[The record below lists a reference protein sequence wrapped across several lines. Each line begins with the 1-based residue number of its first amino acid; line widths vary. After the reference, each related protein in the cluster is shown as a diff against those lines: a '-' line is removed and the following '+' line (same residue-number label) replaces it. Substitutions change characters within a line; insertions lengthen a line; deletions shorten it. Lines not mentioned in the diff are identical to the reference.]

1 MHIIRRDKTTTQCTR
16 KGWQQESITKE
27 GGLELKGGGYSGVSS
42 ADARL
47 GWLVHMQFDQDA
59 TLSDPS
65 RSTSESTP
73 TRDYTLDSTFL
84 RDPTASIDSTHLR
97 AHIYEHTPT
106 SWRSSGERASYN
118 TIRFQAHS
126 S

>member
-1 MHIIRRDKTTTQCTR
+1 
-16 KGWQQESITKE
+16 
-27 GGLELKGGGYSGVSS
+27 LKGGGYFGASS

-47 GWLVHMQFDQDA
+47 GWLVRMQFDQDA

-84 RDPTASIDSTHLR
+84 RDSTASIDSTHTR
-97 AHIYEHTPT
+97 THIYILDTFWRTRINSHLNPGAFT
-106 SWRSSGERASYN
+106 SAVAPAF
-118 TIRFQAHS
+118 TKDAVQQHS
-126 S
+126 DCA